1 MEDRANRGLKKP
13 RVYSPENLS
22 ILRSMLILV
31 FLKYSRK
38 RRGDCE
44 QSIVRWLKGTFLN
57 TRLFVIVW
65 FFIFSHTALSA
76 CRII

>member
-38 RRGDCE
+38 RRGDRE
-44 QSIVRWLKGTFLN
+44 QSIVR
-57 TRLFVIVW
+57 
-65 FFIFSHTALSA
+65 
-76 CRII
+76 